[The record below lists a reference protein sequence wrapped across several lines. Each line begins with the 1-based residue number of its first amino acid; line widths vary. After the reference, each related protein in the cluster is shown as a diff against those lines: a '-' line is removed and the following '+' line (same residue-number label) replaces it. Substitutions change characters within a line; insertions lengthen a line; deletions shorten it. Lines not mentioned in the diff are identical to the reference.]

1 MLKTKFFGDFEAMLL
16 MPEQNKRHVIDA
28 KNKTKAMLLVPEQ
41 NKSHIGDAK
50 TK

>member
-1 MLKTKFFGDFEAMLL
+1 MMTKFFGDYEDMLL
-16 MPEQNKRHVIDA
+16 MLEQNKTHVIDA

-41 NKSHIGDAK
+41 NKSHVGDAE